1 MNNRIERFYRA
12 WYKQP
17 RYSMSWEDWIY
28 CGIVLWLSAMGFAV
42 GFIIGSIWARF
53 I

>member
-28 CGIVLWLSAMGFAV
+28 CGLVLWGCIV
-42 GFIIGSIWARF
+42 GFGVGLVIGLIWTLF